1 MAPKTKTYGLGS
13 GVAGTSEI
21 DDNTDDAVLW
31 QDTAGIEMFEL
42 DTTNGSGYVAIS
54 ADTDTSNGK
63 PYLRLNESTN
73 YVELAA
79 NGYARLYGAANDLY
93 AYASNKFEMLQS
105 SDGQTSW
112 RIRIVDLD
120 PDYDLLVIDGDASNF
135 TYTFHTDDSGVFK
148 VTDNAGSPVTYL
160 SLTEGG
166 VTVLGHTG
174 GNSERYGAQI
184 TDYASTKWTL
194 RMAGQPMLTASYT
207 AGGAGTYYIQHNGGN
222 KTNCINVFGAQGT
235 QDTGNTTHTALELL
249 YNKTYSL
256 AASGPSGAVTSTVDF
271 KSATSVPSGE
281 NEYMNISHVTI
292 INSNASHNYIFK
304 FNVQSGSGAVAPFD
318 SDATN
323 LTDGTGYTCAPGKVA
338 CFEIRTVRIGGS
350 AISNQVHMIRCLG
363 KS

>member
-1 MAPKTKTYGLGS
+1 MADAKITKIPAS
-13 GVAGTSEI
+13 GVSGTSEI
-21 DDNTDDAVLW
+21 DFGTDDAVLW
-31 QDTAGIEMFEL
+31 KANDIEMFEL
-42 DTTNGSGYVAIS
+42 DTTDGSGYVAIS

-166 VTVLGHTG
+166 ACAMGHTG
-174 GNSERYGAQI
+174 STTTLEGSGTTIRGVSWVRARVNGNPVWSGERSGSA
-184 TDYASTKWTL
+184 TFV
-194 RMAGQPMLTASYT
+194 
-207 AGGAGTYYIQHNGGN
+207 QHNGGN
-222 KTNCINVFGAQGT
+222 VTNCETTYGATT
-235 QDTGNTTHTALELL
+235 QHTANTSVGDHVLMINHVFE
-249 YNKTYSL
+249 L
-256 AASGPSGAVTSTVDF
+256 AASGPSGAVTCDADF
-271 KSATSVPSGE
+271 KHQSGVPTGANGYASV
-281 NEYMNISHVTI
+281 SHVTI
-292 INSNASHNYIFK
+292 VNSNASHNYIFK
-304 FNVQSGSGAVAPFD
+304 YNLKSGNGSVAPFD

-338 CFEIRTVRIGGS
+338 MFEIRTVRVGGT
-350 AISNQVHMIRCLG
+350 AITNQVHMVRCLG